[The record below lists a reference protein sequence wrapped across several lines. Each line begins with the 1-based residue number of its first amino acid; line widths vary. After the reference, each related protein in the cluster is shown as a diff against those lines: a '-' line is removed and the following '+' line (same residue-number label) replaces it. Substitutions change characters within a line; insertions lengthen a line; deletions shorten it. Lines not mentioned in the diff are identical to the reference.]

1 MKAEFEARER
11 HEQEAAHAN
20 GHSSDL
26 EVIVSQDAACVEVIS
41 PHNLCSM
48 ADAGTMFGVVHHS
61 VRPLLNAALARHREP
76 RTAPRVTLIVASRE
90 APAND
95 RRREDPVF
103 SFLASVDLLQRVELA
118 ERPVQT
124 WSFELMYAVLAGVR
138 FNVDVQIVHKPDA
151 PQPVPTPL
159 CDFDVI
165 IPHRGIERHLRLC
178 VDSVRR
184 QRVKGRISVALDQ
197 EVRCVKFLHDV
208 NADSAVHVFQCFPHP
223 VGPYVARHRLGHAAT
238 AEFIAWQD
246 SDDASLPTRLRT
258 LADAA
263 NKYGAGLVGS
273 HELEIDETKR
283 QVVALRYPLDVNA
296 ALDRIGAGH
305 QLLFPMTIVRREVF
319 AAVGGL
325 STNRIF
331 SLDVN
336 FWLAATQHTRAIN
349 VDEFLYLRRRRP
361 GSLTRRPDLGS
372 HSEVRK
378 ALRAKREADYLAI
391 RAGTLRIEDSSLA
404 LRHRDEPVEIRP
416 LTSAEEPRSQ

>member
-1 MKAEFEARER
+1 MKAEIEAREHR
-11 HEQEAAHAN
+11 ER
-20 GHSSDL
+20 GGDGRSSDL
-26 EVIVSQDAACVEVIS
+26 DVIVSRDAASIEGIS
-41 PHNLCSM
+41 PHDLHSLT
-48 ADAGTMFGVVHHS
+48 DAGAMFGVVHRS

-76 RTAPRVTLIVASRE
+76 RTAPRATLIVAAGE

-95 RRREDPVF
+95 RRREGPVF
-103 SFLASVDLLQRVELA
+103 SFLASADLLKRVELA
-118 ERPVQT
+118 KHPVHT
-124 WSFELMYAVLAGVR
+124 WSFELMRAVLAGVR
-138 FNVDVQIVHKPDA
+138 FDVDVQIVHKPDA
-151 PQPVPTPL
+151 PPPAPGPL

-165 IPHRGIERHLRLC
+165 IPHRGLERHLRLC

-184 QRVKGRISVALDQ
+184 QRVEGRISVALDQ
-197 EVRCVKFLHDV
+197 EARCVKFLRDV
-208 NADSAVHVFQCFPHP
+208 KADSAVRVFQCFPHP

-238 AEFIAWQD
+238 AQFIAWQD
-246 SDDASLPTRLRT
+246 SDDVSLPARFRT

-263 NKYGAGLVGS
+263 NRHGAGLVGS
-273 HELEIDETKR
+273 HELEVDETKR
-283 QVVALRYPLDVNA
+283 QVVAVRYPLDVNA
-296 ALDRIGAGH
+296 ALDQIGAAH

-336 FWLAATQHTRAIN
+336 FWLAASLHTRAIN
-349 VDEFLYLRRRRP
+349 VDEFLYIRRRRP

-372 HSEVRK
+372 HSEARK

-391 RAGTLRIEDSSLA
+391 RAGTLRIENSSLA

-416 LTSAEEPRSQ
+416 LTSTQEPRSR